1 MKIGTKDW
9 WKGGDASSLG
19 KDALSRPREVG
30 EFYDFY
36 ERWSS
41 QIFAFCLLVC
51 GDRGKAE
58 WLTEET
64 FTLYFRGADSVAL
77 RNRSRVPV
85 ALLRF
90 ASDLAKTH
98 CRQRWGAAS
107 CGLAQ
112 SLLELP
118 FKDRATFIL
127 VSILRV
133 QPSAAAVALRLR
145 SSQLAAYWIRSA
157 LRLRWFWL
165 RTGEPREAAQSA
177 A

>member
-118 FKDRATFIL
+118 FLQPHRRLGGRPGSGHRVNGLNRAVKRPIAL
-127 VSILRV
+127 L
-133 QPSAAAVALRLR
+133 PAARR
-145 SSQLAAYWIRSA
+145 S
-157 LRLRWFWL
+157 
-165 RTGEPREAAQSA
+165 
-177 A
+177 

>member
-1 MKIGTKDW
+1 MKNGTEDWRKGGVASPIGTEV
-9 WKGGDASSLG
+9 
-19 KDALSRPREVG
+19 LSRPREVA

-36 ERWSS
+36 KRWSS

-51 GDRGKAE
+51 GDREKAE

-77 RNRSRVPV
+77 RNGSRVPV

-90 ASDLAKTH
+90 AVDLGKTH
-98 CRQRWGAAS
+98 CSQRWGAAS
-107 CGLAQ
+107 CGFDQAV
-112 SLLELP
+112 LELP
-118 FKDRATFIL
+118 FKDRAAFIL

-157 LRLRWFWL
+157 LRLRWYWMG
-165 RTGEPREAAQSA
+165 TGQPRETAQWVA
-177 A
+177 